1 MGYTTLGFL
10 VWKGGKF
17 FLRRRFPKPPRKMVM
32 VGFGGTL
39 LAAGLAGGLAAG
51 VRHRASS

>member
-1 MGYTTLGFL
+1 MGYKILGFL

-17 FLRRRFPKPPRKMVM
+17 FLRRRFPKPPLKMAM
-32 VGFGGTL
+32 VGVGGTL
-39 LAAGLAGGLAAG
+39 LAAGLAGGLAAA

>member
-1 MGYTTLGFL
+1 MGYKTLGFL

-17 FLRRRFPKPPRKMVM
+17 FLRRFPKPPRKMAM
-32 VGFGGTL
+32 VGVGGTL
-39 LAAGLAGGLAAG
+39 LAAGLAGGLAVA